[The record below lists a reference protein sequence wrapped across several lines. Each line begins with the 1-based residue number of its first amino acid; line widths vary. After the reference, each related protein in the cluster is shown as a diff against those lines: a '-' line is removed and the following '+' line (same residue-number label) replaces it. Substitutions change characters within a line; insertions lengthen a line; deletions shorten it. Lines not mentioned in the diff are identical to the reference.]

1 MAERRPRATA
11 ALDDGLLVAVA
22 QIELAQLALGDAAGL
37 GRRYDGSGL
46 ATLEGVKQPEASE
59 QARGGLAQQKAAS
72 GGDGDV
78 RVALLQGGGRPIKK
92 REPRRGMRR
101 TVGGQ
106 RARGC

>member
-46 ATLEGVKQPEASE
+46 ATLEGVKQP
-59 QARGGLAQQKAAS
+59 
-72 GGDGDV
+72 
-78 RVALLQGGGRPIKK
+78 
-92 REPRRGMRR
+92 
-101 TVGGQ
+101 
-106 RARGC
+106 